1 MKISAGDL
9 ERVFNQCFLETH
21 QTMLVGGG
29 AEPPYLPSSTP
40 SRRPHRVIYRE
51 DYLASALHE
60 VAHWCLAGIERRKL
74 EDYGYWYSPDGR
86 SREEQSAFEN
96 VEARPQALEWIL
108 SDTCEFVFQLSADNL
123 TLGVESSDRFES
135 EVETQRKLLLAK
147 GLPARA
153 ALYRDQL
160 TRLLGARKHPPHPP
174 RSCRASPA
182 KHRP

>member
-1 MKISAGDL
+1 MKLSAGDL
-9 ERVFNQCFLETH
+9 ERVFNQCFLATH
-21 QTMLVGGG
+21 QTILVGGG
-29 AEPPYLPSSTP
+29 AEPLYLPSATP

-51 DYLASALHE
+51 DYLASALHD
-60 VAHWCLAGIERRKL
+60 VAHWCLAGVERRKR

-108 SDTCEFVFQLSADNL
+108 SDTCDFVFHLSADNL
-123 TLGVESSDRFES
+123 TLGVESSERFES

-160 TRLLGARKHPPHPP
+160 TRLLEARKHPPYLP